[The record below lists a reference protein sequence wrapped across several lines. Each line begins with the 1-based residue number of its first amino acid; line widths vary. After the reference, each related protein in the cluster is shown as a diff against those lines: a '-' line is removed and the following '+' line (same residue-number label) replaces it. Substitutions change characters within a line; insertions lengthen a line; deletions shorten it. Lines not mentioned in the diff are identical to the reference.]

1 MTAFIVNHKD
11 DKNERRKELKII
23 MEKTIEEVIYEETE
37 KRIAEMQSPDYV
49 FPKRLDHRDIVVIL
63 ASMGI
68 SGLLLL
74 LCMVGVIA

>member
-1 MTAFIVNHKD
+1 MTAFIVNYKD
-11 DKNERRKELKII
+11 YKNEHRKELKII

-49 FPKRLDHRDIVVIL
+49 FPKRLDHRDIAVIL

>member
-1 MTAFIVNHKD
+1 MTVFIVNYCG
-11 DKNERRKELKII
+11 DKNEHRKEVKVI

-37 KRIAEMQSPDYV
+37 KRIAEMQSPEYV
-49 FPKRLDHRDIVVIL
+49 FPKRLARRDIIAIL
-63 ASMGI
+63 TSMGI